1 MENITDSSL
10 KDILKN
16 ISKTN
21 SENYE
26 QCWRDFTK
34 KYKNF
39 IYQVVTRRVLS
50 WNVPRL
56 RNQLSDVVND
66 IVAEVFI
73 ILIKSISTYREIDNE
88 KKFLFWLSTVC
99 NRAASHF
106 LKKQFIS
113 TMTDQEIVEVQEYYK
128 VLQTDVRWE
137 LYETIVKDL
146 RESSGKSK
154 RNIERDITLFN
165 LYTISDFSPQMIEF
179 TPCFDSIGHRVVDNV
194 VNRARET
201 LKQKFL

>member
-34 KYKNF
+34 QYKNF

-73 ILIKSISTYREIDNE
+73 ILIKSISTYRELDNE
-88 KKFLFWLSTVC
+88 KKFLFWLSYRLQSCCFT
-99 NRAASHF
+99 F
-106 LKKQFIS
+106 FKKAIYFNN
-113 TMTDQEIVEVQEYYK
+113 D
-128 VLQTDVRWE
+128 R
-137 LYETIVKDL
+137 
-146 RESSGKSK
+146 SG
-154 RNIERDITLFN
+154 
-165 LYTISDFSPQMIEF
+165 Y
-179 TPCFDSIGHRVVDNV
+179 
-194 VNRARET
+194 
-201 LKQKFL
+201 